1 MATTMMKLGQYTFAL
16 ETAAYKQLRRSA
28 LYRWQSQDRLSHDPA
43 MQYVGRGKEQIELDG
58 IIYPHFKGGL
68 NQISAMKK
76 TANAGKPL
84 ILTDGLGNVWGL
96 WVIEQIEETQEIF
109 TKSGIPRKIS
119 FNLTLSKYGED

>member
-16 ETAAYKQLRRSA
+16 ETAAYQQLRRSVE
-28 LYRWQSQDRLSHDPA
+28 YRWQSQDRLSHDPA
-43 MQYVGRGKEQIELDG
+43 MQYLGRGKEQIGLDG

>member
-1 MATTMMKLGQYTFAL
+1 MATTMMKLGQYKFAL
-16 ETAAYKQLRRSA
+16 ETAAYQQLRRSVE
-28 LYRWQSQDRLSHDPA
+28 YRWQSQDRLSHEPA

-58 IIYPHFKGGL
+58 IIYPHFRGGL
-68 NQISAMKK
+68 NQISAMKE

-84 ILTDGLGNVWGL
+84 KLTDGLGNVWGL
-96 WVIEQIEETQEIF
+96 WVIEQIEETQEVF